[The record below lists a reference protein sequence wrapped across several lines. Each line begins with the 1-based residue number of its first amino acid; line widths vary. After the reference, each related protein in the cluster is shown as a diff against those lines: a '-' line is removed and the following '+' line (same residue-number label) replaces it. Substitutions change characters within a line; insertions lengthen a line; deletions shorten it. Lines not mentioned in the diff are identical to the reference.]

1 MFFLLMTEILL
12 RNYRFW
18 RLDWEAIFEGQ
29 SKTRIS
35 NQFSRIILAR
45 IGSRL
50 KFLIEK
56 TYAFWLIFM
65 VSNIKYRIWN
75 LSLSQKIISKQKT
88 IRKILGIQPMT
99 KSNLTARNLSVQLVY
114 MTFVSSNFDEPRLL
128 SVRSIDKKVNLR
140 TFTVL
145 FVKQRNWQ
153 LLILVFV
160 ISKLTGLMNMVRS
173 VSREPIRVMRSN
185 ALSLFRRDS

>member
-1 MFFLLMTEILL
+1 MI
-12 RNYRFW
+12 
-18 RLDWEAIFEGQ
+18 
-29 SKTRIS
+29 
-35 NQFSRIILAR
+35 
-45 IGSRL
+45 
-50 KFLIEK
+50 
-56 TYAFWLIFM
+56 
-65 VSNIKYRIWN
+65 
-75 LSLSQKIISKQKT
+75 QKIISKQKK

-114 MTFVSSNFDEPRLL
+114 MTFVSSNFDEARLL

-145 FVKQRNWQ
+145 FVKQRNSRWQ

-160 ISKLTGLMNMVRS
+160 ISKLTCGVTLVRS